1 MDFEAETAVP
11 KRQQESKINLIQA
24 LKSSK
29 DSQVV
34 PLMMLITCP
43 QLQQHL
49 QCTCT
54 FQCHVQRSVTPGECL
69 TSLPVPL
76 THCTRFRVI
85 PTGRGHL
92 ERCSHTLEEDL
103 RMFLMG
109 VNTFQVSQSIAEPKP
124 KQKCSGSL
132 MCAFSTFNLN

>member
-92 ERCSHTLEEDL
+92 ERCSHTLRKTSACFSWGSTL
-103 RMFLMG
+103 FKFLSLLQ
-109 VNTFQVSQSIAEPKP
+109 NQNQSKSARDHLCVRLVLLI
-124 KQKCSGSL
+124 
-132 MCAFSTFNLN
+132 